1 MKVIAS
7 SINWFKSI
15 PAMTWL
21 WIGCIVIGLS
31 TVLQT
36 ITIYQPS
43 YLLSTVAQVLAGFG
57 VIFTIV
63 QAYRSARDFKH
74 EQKRTNAVAQN
85 TAIRHTELR
94 ISNNL
99 NKAPDS
105 MPDSQQPHS

>member
-1 MKVIAS
+1 MKAMAWIRNWYMKV
-7 SINWFKSI
+7 

-43 YLLSTVAQVLAGFG
+43 YLLSTVAQVFAGFG
-57 VIFTIV
+57 IIFTIV
-63 QAYRSARDFKH
+63 QAYRSARDFKQ

-94 ISNNL
+94 ISSNL

-105 MPDSQQPHS
+105 MPDSH